1 MYRSHQG
8 LNAAL
13 LYVLMPDYDKNT
25 DLLVINP
32 ITAPFFWKSLDVL
45 KWLPRMIQNMEA
57 MDQMK
62 ARVCS
67 FKLSYDNDVVTL
79 SSSRY

>member
-1 MYRSHQG
+1 MHVVRLYYYQLCMYRSHQG

-32 ITAPFFWKSLDVL
+32 ITILLEISLR
-45 KWLPRMIQNMEA
+45 P
-57 MDQMK
+57 QM
-62 ARVCS
+62 
-67 FKLSYDNDVVTL
+67 TT
-79 SSSRY
+79 